1 MDRILALVV
10 VLMILGTYSAA
21 NAQAPYAASS
31 QLPESVLQGMP
42 TEAGKEQI
50 EVNELP
56 KAVKK
61 ALKHQDLKH
70 WNISEVYLVRGTV
83 QQPDPKPVYE
93 VYLTNE
99 EKKKSVARFYRNGNA
114 VTGKR

>member
-1 MDRILALVV
+1 MNKIFAFA
-10 VLMILGTYSAA
+10 VLLIVAGIYTSA

-31 QLPESVLQGMP
+31 QLPEGVLQGMP
-42 TEAGKEQI
+42 AETGKEQI
-50 EVNELP
+50 AVNELP

-99 EKKKSVARFYRNGNA
+99 EKKKSVARFYKNGNA